1 MIRIG
6 GSVNIDGAMRWLAS
20 LQRDHLPA
28 AQARALTETAQD
40 AVAELHAQLPVA
52 FDRPTPFT
60 QRAFGV
66 ERATKSNLA
75 AAVFIKDVQ
84 WEYLRFQVKGGTRY
98 PKHKAVLEPVSV
110 PLNQYGNMPRNYVRQ
125 LLARKDV
132 FAGKV
137 NGAAGIYQRS
147 GSKVKLLVALTPQ
160 AEYKPRFDFKG
171 IVHRVVKA
179 RFRDN
184 FERAFRDV
192 VRGAR

>member
-1 MIRIG
+1 MIKIG
-6 GSVNIDGAMRWLAS
+6 GKVDIDGAMRWLTS
-20 LQRDHLPA
+20 LQREHIPA

-40 AVAELHAQLPVA
+40 AVTALQAQLPVDL
-52 FDRPTPFT
+52 DRPTPFT
-60 QRAFGV
+60 RGAFGV

-84 WEYLRFQVKGGTRY
+84 WQYLRFQVKGGTRY
-98 PKHKAVLEPVSV
+98 PKHKAVVEPIDV

-125 LLARKDV
+125 LLSRKDV
-132 FAGKV
+132 FVGKV

-147 GSKVKLLVALTPQ
+147 GSKVKLLVAFSPQ

-171 IVHRVVKA
+171 IVHRVVKT
-179 RFRDN
+179 RFREN
-184 FERAFRDV
+184 FARAFRDA